1 MLGGRDGI
9 CPVPHPGD
17 GISLAAQTIRERLCD
32 RFLVLDQ
39 QDAHA
44 EIVTERADQHPAL
57 GDPFTKRNARFASAS
72 PALSSRRHSVGSID
86 QEPPP

>member
-1 MLGGRDGI
+1 MASAAFATQ
-9 CPVPHPGD
+9 VTA
-17 GISLAAQTIRERLCD
+17 ISLAAQTIRERLGD

-44 EIVTERADQHPAL
+44 ADRDRARQLRHSAV
-57 GDPFTKRNARFASAS
+57 GNPFTKGNARFASAS
-72 PALSSRRHSVGSID
+72 PALSSGRHSVGSID